1 MDRTTLGR
9 ILESADG
16 VLTAKG
22 DRYEVA
28 EGHRISFYLGDVGE
42 AMIVRD
48 VATCVNGEHFVT
60 LVHREDSVSLFRPP
74 PGRRTRP
81 GCGPAESNSFSAP
94 WIVTRE
100 RPQARLTRLTPP

>member
-60 LVHREDSVSLFRPP
+60 LVHREDSVSLFVEHSLIRAVAATPSKSG
-74 PGRRTRP
+74 GRRP
-81 GCGPAESNSFSAP
+81 GF
-94 WIVTRE
+94 
-100 RPQARLTRLTPP
+100 L